1 MKRTLLASG
10 MVAAMLFVAS
20 SAFAQSGINLRW
32 TNCAAVGGL
41 DNRTFAC
48 LSNLGVNTLAG
59 TFILPSDLPRVSG
72 NAIIVDLI
80 SQTSPLPPWWQFVN
94 TGACRDLSLSIAA
107 YDGDG

>member
-1 MKRTLLASG
+1 TGVLDRPCQPKRTPVSTDRRKSLMKRTLLASG

-41 DNRTFAC
+41 DNRTFAG

-80 SQTSPLPPWWQFVN
+80 SQTSPLPP
-94 TGACRDLSLSIAA
+94 
-107 YDGDG
+107 